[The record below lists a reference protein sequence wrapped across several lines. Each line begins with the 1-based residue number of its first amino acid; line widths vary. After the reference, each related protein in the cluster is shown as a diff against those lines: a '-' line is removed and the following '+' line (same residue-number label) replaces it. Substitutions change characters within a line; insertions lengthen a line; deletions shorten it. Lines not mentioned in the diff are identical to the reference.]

1 MAFRFLG
8 AALSLYVL
16 AGLSFLSYGC
26 YQFHPGVLV
35 TCSLSCPT
43 DSFKVFVNNET
54 WPIYI
59 LLFFFWITV
68 RNLNWEEVLK
78 IRKEKETDETW
89 EGNSGHDCR
98 QK

>member
-8 AALSLYVL
+8 ATLSLYAL

-26 YQFHPGVLV
+26 YLYQFQPGALV
-35 TCSLSCPT
+35 TCSLSCST

-59 LLFFFWITV
+59 PQFFFWITV
-68 RNLNWEEVLK
+68 PKLNWEEVLE
-78 IRKEKETDETW
+78 IRKEKEKDETW
-89 EGNSGHDCR
+89 E
-98 QK
+98 